1 MTLREELPN
10 LYGVLEVS
18 TSATF
23 DEIEAAYDRIKET
36 LGGNGL
42 ALYSIID
49 EEQTESFRVQVD
61 VAYRTLSNPERRSEY
76 DRHLRG
82 ESDYPPL
89 TVTELDRAS
98 TTDTVSERT
107 PAVEDGPPPL
117 SEPFAD
123 RVAQAKPKARRLQPR
138 LEDFELGS
146 ETEYNGDLLRNIRE
160 SAGATLAQ
168 VAEITKI
175 GRGYLRAIESNDFE
189 NLPAPVYVRG
199 FVLEYARVLGLDSDQ
214 VVSSFMALYAR
225 FREGGQ

>member
-1 MTLREELPN
+1 MSLRDELPN

-23 DEIEAAYDRIKET
+23 DEIEAAYERIQQT

-49 EEQTESFRVQVD
+49 EEDTDSYRVQVD
-61 VAYRTLSNPERRSEY
+61 SAYRTLSNPERRSEY

-89 TVTELDRAS
+89 TVAELDAVAA
-98 TTDTVSERT
+98 TDTVSEPES
-107 PAVEDGPPPL
+107 PASDGPPPL
-117 SEPFAD
+117 SEPVAE
-123 RVAQAKPKARRLQPR
+123 RVAQAKPKLRRLQPR
-138 LEDFELGS
+138 LGEFDLGPD
-146 ETEYNGDLLRNIRE
+146 TEYSGDLLRRIRE

-175 GRGYLRAIESNDFE
+175 GRGYLRAIEANDFDM
-189 NLPAPVYVRG
+189 LPAPVYVRG
-199 FVLEYARVLGLDSDQ
+199 FVVEYARVLGLDSEQ
-214 VVSSFMALYAR
+214 VVSSFMTLYER
-225 FREGGQ
+225 FREGGR